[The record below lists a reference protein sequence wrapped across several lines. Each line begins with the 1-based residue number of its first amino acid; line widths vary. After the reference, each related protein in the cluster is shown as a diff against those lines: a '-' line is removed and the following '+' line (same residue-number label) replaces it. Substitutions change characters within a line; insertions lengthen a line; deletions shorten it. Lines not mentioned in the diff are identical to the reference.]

1 MPSVPLRFDV
11 YRGATLER
19 SEELDQEIIK
29 VGKLSSSHLRV
40 DDPAVSRMHAV
51 IEVTGEDE
59 AHIIDLGSA
68 RGTLVNGE
76 RINKHLLRTGDR
88 VQLGNAVVV
97 VWVGAADIARAHAGE
112 EAIPAAAAGGAA
124 APEAGAAHEAGEP
137 PAEAPA
143 RPAKP
148 KFEVGAVQFYY
159 QQQQAA
165 QDARLAA
172 EGAALVIDDPTGG
185 HVLEVVEMT
194 GDTVHSVELY
204 RPGESVFLGEGRRK
218 GQVQYVVDTEP
229 LGVARFPLVRSI
241 GEQFGLTFTST
252 MSGQVQA
259 PDEAARPLA
268 AIAEAGEAIP
278 SPDVSGGHQYMLPAD
293 SRARLHIGGATFL
306 LHVVPAPK
314 LAAYGTVQQLSR
326 AEAGYMGLSLLGH
339 ALFLFL
345 AFIVPPEIEGF
356 RLDSF
361 DASNRFV
368 QFIVMPDRQEEPDVP
383 DWFNEMKEREKKK
396 KKKSAAKAK
405 GKEGKAGKKDAK
417 DKNKRM
423 AIKGPADAK
432 AIQIRREKIR
442 AKVRNIGALAALSS
456 GGMSSTLFGSDR
468 TIGRDAIN
476 AMGGW
481 TGATVGVSQGYGG
494 FGAVGMGRGGGGV
507 SENSIGVGTLGTLGR
522 GGGKRKFGRGAAR
535 LGERASRVP
544 KVIPGKASVTG
555 ALDKQIIRRVINK
568 NRQGIKYCYDKELQ
582 KKKDLH
588 GKIVVKFVI
597 APNGRVIKASI
608 RESTMGSSKVEKCI
622 VGRVKRF
629 KFPAPKGGGIV
640 EVSYPFIFKAS

>member
-1 MPSVPLRFDV
+1 MPSVPLRFDIYQGSELV
-11 YRGATLER
+11 R
-19 SEELDQEIIK
+19 SQELDQEIIK

-51 IEVTGEDE
+51 VEVTGDDE

-76 RINKHLLRTGDR
+76 RVNKHLLRTGDR
-88 VQLGNAVVV
+88 IQLGGTVLVA
-97 VWVGAADIARAHAGE
+97 WVGREDIERALRGEPAILPQAEAAPGEAGAPE
-112 EAIPAAAAGGAA
+112 AAAAPA
-124 APEAGAAHEAGEP
+124 APKK
-137 PAEAPA
+137 
-143 RPAKP
+143 PAKP
-148 KFEVGAVQFYY
+148 KFEVGAVQYY
-159 QQQQAA
+159 YLQQEAA
-165 QDARLAA
+165 RNAQLAA
-172 EGAALVIDDPTGG
+172 EGTQMEIDDPKGG
-185 HVLEVVEMT
+185 WVLEIVEMT
-194 GDTVHSVELY
+194 GNTVHSVELY
-204 RPGESVFLGEGRRK
+204 RPGESVWLGQGK
-218 GQVQYVVDTEP
+218 ASQYVVDTDP
-229 LGVARFPLVRSI
+229 LGVDRFPLVKAV
-241 GEQFGLTFTST
+241 GEQFGLTFTPAMT
-252 MSGQVQA
+252 GQVQE
-259 PDEAARPLA
+259 DGGEARPLSA
-268 AIAEAGEAIP
+268 LADAGEAIP
-278 SPDVSGGHQYMLPAD
+278 QSDVPSGSQYMLPQG
-293 SRARLHIGGATFL
+293 SRARVNVGGATFL
-306 LHVVPAPK
+306 LQVVPAPK
-314 LAAYGTVQQLSR
+314 RVAVGGGESMSR
-326 AEAGYMGLSLLGH
+326 AELGYLGLSVIAH

-368 QFIVMPDRQEEPDVP
+368 QFIVMPDKQEEPDVP
-383 DWFNEMKEREKKK
+383 DWFNEMKERKK

-417 DKNKRM
+417 DKNKKM
-423 AIKGPADAK
+423 AIKGPQDAK
-432 AIQIRREKIR
+432 AIQIRRAKIR
-442 AKVRNIGALAALSS
+442 EKVRNVGALQALSS
-456 GGMSSTLFGSDR
+456 GGLSSTLFGSDR

-481 TGATVGVSQGYGG
+481 SGATVGVSQGYGG

-507 SENSIGVGTLGTLGR
+507 SETSIGVGTLGTLGR
-522 GGGKRKFGRGAAR
+522 GGGKRKFGRGAAK

-544 KVIPGKASVTG
+544 KVIAGKASVTG

-568 NRQGIKYCYDKELQ
+568 NRQSIKYCYDKELQ

-597 APNGRVIKASI
+597 APNGRVVKSSI
-608 RESTMGSSKVEKCI
+608 RESTMGNKTVEKCI
-622 VGRVKRF
+622 ASRIKRF

>member
-1 MPSVPLRFDV
+1 MASLPLRFDV
-11 YRGATLER
+11 YHGATLVR
-19 SEELDQEIIK
+19 SDEFDQEIIK

-40 DDPAVSRMHAV
+40 DDAAVSRMHAV

-68 RGTLVNGE
+68 RGTLVNGD
-76 RINKHLLRTGDR
+76 RVNKHLLRTGDR
-88 VQLGNAVVV
+88 VQLGNTVLVT
-97 VWVGAADIARAHAGE
+97 WVGAADLERARAGE
-112 EAIPAAAAGGAA
+112 EAIPAAAAAA
-124 APEAGAAHEAGEP
+124 Q
-137 PAEAPA
+137 PAEAEGAEPA
-143 RPAKP
+143 PEQPRKP
-148 KFEVGAVQFYY
+148 KKPRFEMGAVQFYY
-159 QQQQAA
+159 LQQQAA
-165 QDARLAA
+165 QEARLAA
-172 EGAALVIDDPTGG
+172 EGAALEIDDPTAG
-185 HVLEVVEMT
+185 HVLEIVEMT

-204 RPGESVFLGEGRRK
+204 RAGQSVWIGEGRKR
-218 GQVQYVVDTEP
+218 GEVQYVVDTEP
-229 LGVARFPLVRSI
+229 LGTPRFPLVTGI
-241 GEQFGLTFTST
+241 GEQFGLTFLST
-252 MSGQVQA
+252 MSGQVQVG
-259 PDEAARPLA
+259 DEVARPLA

-278 SPDVSGGHQYMLPAD
+278 APGVAGGHQYMLPQGA
-293 SRARLHIGGATFL
+293 RARLYVGGATFL

-314 LAAYGTVQQLSR
+314 KAAFGTAKQVSK
-326 AEAGYMGLSLLGH
+326 AEAGYMGLSILAH
-339 ALFLFL
+339 ALFMFL

-383 DWFNEMKEREKKK
+383 DWFNEMKEREKK

-442 AKVRNIGALAALSS
+442 AKVRNIGALQALSS
-456 GGMSSTLFGSDR
+456 GGLSSTLFGSDR
-468 TIGRDAIN
+468 TIGRDAIS

-507 SENSIGVGTLGTLGR
+507 SETSIGVGTLGTLGR
-522 GGGKRKFGRGAAR
+522 GGGQRKFGRGAAR

-544 KVIPGKASVTG
+544 KVIPGRASVTG

-608 RESTMGSSKVEKCI
+608 RESTMNNSKVEKCI